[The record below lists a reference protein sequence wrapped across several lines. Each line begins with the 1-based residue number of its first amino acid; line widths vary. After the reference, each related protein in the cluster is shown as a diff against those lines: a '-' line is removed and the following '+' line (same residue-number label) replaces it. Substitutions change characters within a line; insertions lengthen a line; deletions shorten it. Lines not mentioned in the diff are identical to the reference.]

1 MHVVNGGTGMTLQDY
16 ELLITTMEEI
26 ASLDRNVKD
35 LEGKITRANIQ
46 IGMDE
51 AKVRTFTTNLSIL
64 KSAKDPGKEEPEI
77 ANPKLEKINTSIASG
92 KSEKINTSIASGKSE
107 KKELDGVL
115 KEHETQIEQI
125 KNRFPVWLSP
135 ELEVSW
141 KKSYIWQVYLF
152 SAMFFAI
159 SALLIAETWPN
170 LIPDIGVTCTTSMVE
185 NASYEDLDDCQANEN
200 AFMLCVWLT
209 MIAWIIYPFYI
220 WKRRSKIRDN
230 FESELVIPRVNK
242 NKIFRRIESITDK
255 IDNNLFNLK
264 KISLEHQH
272 QKQEFKKEFNKR
284 QKEFNKRQKEYK
296 KVLNDI
302 RSVEG
307 SITKLSQK
315 IDSGKQEVIEN
326 QSKKDKAQER
336 IISALE
342 SVAHLTPHSSK
353 L

>member
-1 MHVVNGGTGMTLQDY
+1 MTLQDY

-26 ASLDRNVKD
+26 ASLDRNVKN
-35 LEGKITRANIQ
+35 LGSKITRANIQ
-46 IGMDE
+46 IGKDE
-51 AKVRTFTTNLSIL
+51 AKIRTFTTNLSIL
-64 KSAKDPGKEEPEI
+64 KSAKDPSTEELEI
-77 ANPKLEKINTSIASG
+77 DNPKLEKI
-92 KSEKINTSIASGKSE
+92 ETSIASGKSE

-115 KEHETQIEQI
+115 KEHENQIEQI

-141 KKSYIWQVYLF
+141 KNSYIGRVYLF
-152 SAMFFAI
+152 SAMI
-159 SALLIAETWPN
+159 ICLSALLIAETWPN

-185 NASYEDLDDCQANEN
+185 NDPTYEDLDDCQATEN
-200 AFMLCVWLT
+200 ALMLYAILT
-209 MIAWIIYPFYI
+209 MIFWIIYPIYT

-242 NKIFRRIESITDK
+242 NKIFVRIESITDK

-272 QKQEFKKEFNKR
+272 QKQEF
-284 QKEFNKRQKEYK
+284 NKRQKEYK
-296 KVLNDI
+296 KGLNDI
-302 RSVEG
+302 RSIEG
-307 SITKLSQK
+307 SITQLGQK
-315 IDSGKQEVIEN
+315 IESGKQEVIEN

>member
-1 MHVVNGGTGMTLQDY
+1 MTLQDY

-77 ANPKLEKINTSIASG
+77 DNPKLEKI
-92 KSEKINTSIASGKSE
+92 ETSIASGKSE

>member
-242 NKIFRRIESITDK
+242 NKI
-255 IDNNLFNLK
+255 
-264 KISLEHQH
+264 SLEHQH
-272 QKQEFKKEFNKR
+272 QKQEFNKRQKEFNKR

>member
-46 IGMDE
+46 IGKDE

-77 ANPKLEKINTSIASG
+77 DNPKLEKI
-92 KSEKINTSIASGKSE
+92 ETSIASGKSE

-115 KEHETQIEQI
+115 KEHENQIEQI

-141 KKSYIWQVYLF
+141 KNSYIWQIYLF

-170 LIPDIGVTCTTSMVE
+170 VIPDIGVTCTTSMVE

-272 QKQEFKKEFNKR
+272 QKQEF
-284 QKEFNKRQKEYK
+284 NKRQKEYK

>member
-1 MHVVNGGTGMTLQDY
+1 MHVLNGGKGMTLQDY

-77 ANPKLEKINTSIASG
+77 DNPKLEKI
-92 KSEKINTSIASGKSE
+92 ETSIASGKSE

-272 QKQEFKKEFNKR
+272 QKQEF
-284 QKEFNKRQKEYK
+284 NKRQKEYK

>member
-1 MHVVNGGTGMTLQDY
+1 MTLQDY

-26 ASLDRNVKD
+26 ASLDRNVKN
-35 LEGKITRANIQ
+35 LGSKITRTNIQ
-46 IGMDE
+46 IGKDE
-51 AKVRTFTTNLSIL
+51 AKIRTFTTNLSIL

-77 ANPKLEKINTSIASG
+77 DNPKLEKI
-92 KSEKINTSIASGKSE
+92 ETSIASGKSE

-115 KEHETQIEQI
+115 KEHENQIEQI

-152 SAMFFAI
+152 SITISAILAI
-159 SALLIAETWPN
+159 SIAETLPN

-185 NASYEDLDDCQANEN
+185 NDPYYEDLDDCQANEN
-200 AFMLCVWLT
+200 ALMLYSILT
-209 MIAWIIYPFYI
+209 MIVWIVYPIYI
-220 WKRRSKIRDN
+220 WKRRSKIRGN
-230 FESELVIPRVNK
+230 FESELVIPRTNK
-242 NKIFRRIESITDK
+242 NKIFRRIESITDQ

-264 KISLEHQH
+264 NISLEHQH
-272 QKQEFKKEFNKR
+272 QKQEF
-284 QKEFNKRQKEYK
+284 NKRQKEYK
-296 KVLNDI
+296 KILNDI